1 MCRAVSQTV
10 GGTSPSSDATLNP
23 GRPGLIS
30 GSDGFVGLVRQKAGV
45 IAGVAL
51 SAAASWLSVEPV
63 LAGASAR
70 GFVCGVANGAP
81 ATNALKADG
90 TQIPVIRWT
99 SSTFTAA
106 GWGPQRRCEEVSER
120 FDTYL
125 KQGRLAYITT
135 GRMNRL
141 PVICTAASKR
151 GPCDGLLY
159 TLKPGQNA
167 TATLKDLL
175 QIRVKARGP
184 LNETSGRLYVSLDEL
199 MSTAQANADGGSP
212 SVQPASTSQPSHPL
226 W

>member
-1 MCRAVSQTV
+1 M
-10 GGTSPSSDATLNP
+10 
-23 GRPGLIS
+23 
-30 GSDGFVGLVRQKAGV
+30 GLVRQKAGV

-199 MSTAQANADGGSP
+199 MTASE
-212 SVQPASTSQPSHPL
+212 ASTDAVMAPELSDTSTQPTTPL